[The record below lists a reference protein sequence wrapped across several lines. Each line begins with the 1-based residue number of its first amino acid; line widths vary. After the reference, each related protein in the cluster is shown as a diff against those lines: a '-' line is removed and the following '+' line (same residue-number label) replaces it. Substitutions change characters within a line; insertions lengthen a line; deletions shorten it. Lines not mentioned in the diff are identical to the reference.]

1 MYFCSD
7 SVRTS
12 ARNPV
17 SAVEV
22 MPVRRRL
29 MKAVFFFRD
38 ESRELLT
45 SRTSGFQIN
54 SRSKVCFGMFT
65 FVPRPCTGI
74 EIVKLTCEV

>member
-7 SVRTS
+7 NVRTS
-12 ARNPV
+12 VRKPER
-17 SAVEV
+17 AVEV

-45 SRTSGFQIN
+45 SRT
-54 SRSKVCFGMFT
+54 
-65 FVPRPCTGI
+65 P
-74 EIVKLTCEV
+74 EIASAPVAKLDVAGCHLSPQPKRGN